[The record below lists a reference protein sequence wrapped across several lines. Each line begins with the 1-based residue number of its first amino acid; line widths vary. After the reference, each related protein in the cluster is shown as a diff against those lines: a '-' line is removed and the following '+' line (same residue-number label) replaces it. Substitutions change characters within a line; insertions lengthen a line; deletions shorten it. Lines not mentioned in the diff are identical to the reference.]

1 MKMEISKSE
10 RKILKKIME
19 TENFRRWDFFMNNK
33 QKFIDKFK
41 KVDVLIEDG
50 HILSVNKEN
59 FLKELNRNEPQ
70 RFLN

>member
-1 MKMEISKSE
+1 MEISKSE
-10 RKILKKIME
+10 RKILKKIMGSE
-19 TENFRRWDFFMNNK
+19 DFRRWDFFCNNK

-41 KVDVLIEDG
+41 RMGILIEDG
-50 HILSVNKEN
+50 IFLRVNKEN